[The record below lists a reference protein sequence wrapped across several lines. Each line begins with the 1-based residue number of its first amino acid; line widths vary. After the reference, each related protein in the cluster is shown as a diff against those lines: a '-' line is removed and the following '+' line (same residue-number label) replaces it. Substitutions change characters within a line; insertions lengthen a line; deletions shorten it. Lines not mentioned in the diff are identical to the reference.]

1 MEEWKTYLVEDLF
14 EEIAM
19 GPFGSNIKVDCFQPT
34 GVPVLNGSNLFGYKL
49 NEDSF
54 NYVSTEKADSLGRS
68 NAFRGDI
75 VITHRGTLGQIVY
88 IPENSKYDRYVISQ
102 SQFRLKL
109 DTTKVLPSFFVYF
122 FHTRLGQHR
131 LLSNASQVGVPAI
144 ARPTSTFKKV
154 EIELPSIS
162 LQQRIVDILDS
173 IGNKIEL
180 NNRINHNLEEQA
192 QALYKSWFV
201 DFEPFKGGKFIQSR
215 VGLIPET
222 WAIQR
227 ICDLPLYI
235 SDYVSN
241 GSFASLKENV
251 TLYETPNYAQ
261 FIRNTD
267 LKCRQFSVWVD
278 QKSYEYLAKSKLEG
292 GEIIISNVGDVG
304 SVHICPQLNTPMT
317 LGNNVIMIKPLD
329 NIYKYFIYMTFKWF
343 HGKDLIKG
351 ITGGSAMPKFNKSDF
366 KSLNLLIPDYS
377 TLCKFNSLV
386 SNLFENTI
394 SLNSS
399 NQRLSEIRDTLLPK
413 LMSGELKIN
422 DLTC

>member
-1 MEEWKTYLVEDLF
+1 MEEWKTYKLKD
-14 EEIAM
+14 IC
-19 GPFGSNIKVDCFQPT
+19 IKVTDGSHFSPEGIEDGYPMFSVKDMLEYGFDYSKCKRISEIDFNKMKSS
-34 GVPVLNGSNLFGYKL
+34 GCVPQKGDVLVAKDGSFLKQIFVCEETMDEAILSSIAIFRPDTSKVCPEYLCYLIKSPKVYDYISKNC
-49 NEDSF
+49 
-54 NYVSTEKADSLGRS
+54 VSGSALPRIVLKAFKEVELDIPSLDMQKS
-68 NAFRGDI
+68 I
-75 VITHRGTLGQIVY
+75 VA
-88 IPENSKYDRYVISQ
+88 
-102 SQFRLKL
+102 RLKCI
-109 DTTKVLPSFFVYF
+109 DDK
-122 FHTRLGQHR
+122 
-131 LLSNASQVGVPAI
+131 I
-144 ARPTSTFKKV
+144 
-154 EIELPSIS
+154 
-162 LQQRIVDILDS
+162 RI
-173 IGNKIEL
+173 

-351 ITGGSAMPKFNKSDF
+351 ITGGSAMPKFNKTDF

>member
-1 MEEWKTYLVEDLF
+1 MEEWKTYRYTELCTLIGGGTPKTTIPEYWDGNIPWLSVKDFGGGEKYVYTTEKSITELGLNNSSTKLLEKDDVIISARGTVG
-14 EEIAM
+14 EIAM
-19 GPFGSNIKVDCFQPT
+19 IPFPMAFNQSCFGIRAKRDLIDPHYLYYLT
-34 GVPVLNGSNLFGYKL
+34 K
-49 NEDSF
+49 
-54 NYVSTEKADSLGRS
+54 
-68 NAFRGDI
+68 
-75 VITHRGTLGQIVY
+75 
-88 IPENSKYDRYVISQ
+88 
-102 SQFRLKL
+102 
-109 DTTKVLPSFFVYF
+109 TKVAELKKASHGSVFDTITRDTFDGISCELPDLNTQKRIS
-122 FHTRLGQHR
+122 T
-131 LLSNASQVGVPAI
+131 LLS
-144 ARPTSTFKKV
+144 
-154 EIELPSIS
+154 SID
-162 LQQRIVDILDS
+162 L
-173 IGNKIEL
+173 KIEL
-180 NNRINHNLEEQA
+180 NTRINHNLEEQA

-278 QKSYEYLAKSKLEG
+278 HKSYEYLAKSKLEG

-343 HGKDLIKG
+343 HGKDLING
-351 ITGGSAMPKFNKSDF
+351 ITGGSAMPKFNKTDF